1 MKENGGAME
10 KSQLPKFI
18 VDLTNPEQHDDPAG
32 GVQLIQ
38 THISYLLMAGAFVY
52 KFKKPVDFGF
62 INFSSL
68 ERRAHY
74 CREEVRLNRRLCPD
88 IYLDLVRVTREQDG
102 YALNKTGET
111 VEFGVKMIRMP
122 QEKMMDRVIAQ
133 GKLSKGHLEDIIAT
147 LVPFYE
153 RADTGQFLD
162 DNGEADAVGT
172 SITDNLEQ
180 TKRFIGCKSLSSD
193 QFLRIERFFRL
204 SLDKTDVFNRRV
216 KAGRIRDCHGDL
228 HSANI
233 CLDGPVHIFD
243 CIEFS
248 EQLRFLDVASDV
260 AFLAMDLD
268 YHGLRELS
276 EYFIERFVSVSG
288 DHGLKDILNFYKCYR
303 AHVRGKVCMLT
314 SIDASLSPP
323 IANDWKK
330 RARGY
335 FKLAE
340 RYAENG

>member
-1 MKENGGAME
+1 MQENGGAME

-18 VDLTNPEQHDDPAG
+18 VDLTNSEQHDDPPG

-62 INFSSL
+62 LNFSSL

-88 IYLDLVRVTREQDG
+88 IYLGLVCVTRQQDG

-133 GKLSKGHLEDIIAT
+133 GKLSKGHLEDIIAA

-153 RADTGQFLD
+153 RADTGQFID
-162 DNGEADAVGT
+162 DYGEADAVGT
-172 SITDNLEQ
+172 SIADNLEQ
-180 TKRFIGCKSLSSD
+180 TKRFIGCKSLGRD
-193 QFLRIERFFRL
+193 QFSRIERFFRL
-204 SLDKTDVFNRRV
+204 SLDKTDVFKRRV

-268 YHGLRELS
+268 YHGLLELS
-276 EYFIERFVSVSG
+276 EYFVERFVSVSG
-288 DHGLKDILNFYKCYR
+288 DQGLKDILNFYKCYR

-314 SIDASLSPP
+314 SIDSSLSPP

-330 RARGY
+330 RAQGY

-340 RYAENG
+340 QYAENG